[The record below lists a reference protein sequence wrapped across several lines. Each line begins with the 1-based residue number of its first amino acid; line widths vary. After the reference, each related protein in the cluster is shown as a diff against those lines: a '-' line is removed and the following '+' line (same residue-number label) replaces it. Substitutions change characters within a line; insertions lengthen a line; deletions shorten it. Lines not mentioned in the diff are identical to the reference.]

1 MSDLD
6 NRNAREIGVNTG
18 RIAPQQY
25 AAEGGVGLLKGMP
38 GILWNRKSVE
48 RVRLHPVIKHS
59 CSLIP
64 AGPALFEDRF
74 CGHKSL

>member
-25 AAEGGVGLLKGMP
+25 AAEGGVGLLKGLTWTSLEP
-38 GILWNRKSVE
+38 GTSREGAAAPCRKTLLILNSGW
-48 RVRLHPVIKHS
+48 S
-59 CSLIP
+59 CSV
-64 AGPALFEDRF
+64 
-74 CGHKSL
+74 